1 MKNILITLLGLFSIF
16 ATAQMTIKKLDGTLI
31 NNGDVINFDVAED
44 PGAYLGLKIYNSAE
58 SEIKVKVKVES
69 ITNADGTN
77 VQLCIGNVCLATI
90 FAGSSYPPNFPILID
105 GNGEN
110 GNFDHFLNLNTG
122 LNTSLPVIYN
132 FKFYQI
138 NDSGSEIG
146 DSVSFSYRYTSA
158 LGVSNFNQLE
168 NAGINFKSNVVSD
181 NLEFTTTRNIKY
193 ILYDVSGKTL
203 LIEKSGIGLQNIDFT
218 HFNSGFYLI
227 SFQTIDGLKITSR
240 ILKK

>member
-1 MKNILITLLGLFSIF
+1 MKNILITLLGFFSIF

-31 NNGDVINFDVAED
+31 NNGDVLNFDVAED
-44 PGAYLGLKIYNSAE
+44 PGAYLGLKIYNSAD

-122 LNTSLPVIYN
+122 VNTSLPVIYT

-138 NDSGSEIG
+138 NNNGIEIG
-146 DSVSFSYRYTSA
+146 DSVTFSYRYASA
-158 LGVSNFNQLE
+158 LGTSNFNQLE
-168 NAGINFKSNVVSD
+168 NAGIIMKSNVVSN
-181 NLEFTTTRNIKY
+181 NLELITTRNVKY
-193 ILYDVSGKTL
+193 MLYDISGKTL
-203 LIEKSGIGLQNIDFT
+203 IIQESGIGLHNIDLSN
-218 HFNSGFYLI
+218 FNSGFYLI
-227 SFQTIDGLKITSR
+227 SFQTIDGQKFTTR
-240 ILKK
+240 ILKE